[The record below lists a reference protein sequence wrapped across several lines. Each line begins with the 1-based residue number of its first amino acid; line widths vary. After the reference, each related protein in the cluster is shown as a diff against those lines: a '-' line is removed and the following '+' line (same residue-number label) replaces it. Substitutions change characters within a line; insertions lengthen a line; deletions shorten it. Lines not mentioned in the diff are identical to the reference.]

1 MSIEIER
8 KFKVN
13 KIPWTAADIPYEI
26 TQGYISLDSGRTV
39 RVRTLFRPGMK
50 SATLTIKGEPIDIS
64 RTEFEYEI
72 PYGDA
77 LQMLD
82 NGMCLA
88 VLKKRRYKIPYDDHV
103 WDVDEFLGHNS
114 GLILAEIELKTTNEA
129 WQRPDWI
136 DHEVTHDPRYYNSRL
151 ALQPING

>member
-8 KFKVN
+8 KFLVN
-13 KIPWTAADIPYEI
+13 RMPWTAADIPYDI
-26 TQGYISLDSGRTV
+26 TQGYMSLDSGRTV
-39 RVRTLFRPGMK
+39 RVRTEFRPGFK
-50 SATLTIKGEPIDIS
+50 KATITIKGEPVDIS

-88 VLKKRRYKIPYDDHV
+88 VLKKRRYKILHGNHT

-114 GLILAEIELKTTNEA
+114 GLILAEIELRHTDES
-129 WQRPDWI
+129 WERPDWI
-136 DHEVTHDPRYYNSRL
+136 SDEVTHDPRYYNSRL